1 MDAGFLDGVAKFEIY
16 NPKRPVGVLQVV
28 KYVQTR
34 PGGPTLLHS
43 IIAQLRGGYCTY
55 SSSPSDG

>member
-1 MDAGFLDGVAKFEIY
+1 MDAGFLDGAAKFEIY

-34 PGGPTLLHS
+34 PGGSYTATLD
-43 IIAQLRGGYCTY
+43 Y
-55 SSSPSDG
+55 SSASRWILYVQQLSV